1 MSASAV
7 LDSIKPVVQH
17 LENVLPT
24 SLQISSS
31 TPPTPAETA
40 QSFLDSIQSAFATQD
55 VEGIVSHFTEDGWWR
70 DILVSPLFFHVSF
83 LSSGTDILL
92 ARLQT
97 IDFDMNSLKKNEI
110 AQHLKTYSVPSISSL
125 TVVEPH
131 KAKINEGAGWLEAF
145 TTFETDEGRGKGF
158 LRLQEVAPGQ
168 WKAFTFFVRP
178 FSPFLSGSF

>member
-17 LENVLPT
+17 LENILPT

-40 QSFLDSIQSAFATQD
+40 QSFLDSIQSAFATKD

-70 DILVSPLFFHVSF
+70 DILVSPLFFHVPRR
-83 LSSGTDILL
+83 SGLTFPPPV
-92 ARLQT
+92 QT
-97 IDFDMNSLKKNEI
+97 IDFDMNSLKKSEI
-110 AQHLKTYSVPSISSL
+110 AQHLKTYSVPSISNL

-178 FSPFLSGSF
+178 FSPLLSGSS